1 MNKHRQ
7 RILDFRFQALM
18 VAKAKSDDPH
28 EAAIGRQ
35 GQALRAS
42 CILSKPKR
50 ASLMSNS
57 SSEASSLQ
65 RDLSP
70 LARRDTE
77 LTEPDV
83 GEEIQKVLEGV
94 PKWAPG
100 SFGRNPDSKDAPTY
114 NNILGTSSIRRGFP
128 KPKPTECELSN
139 HEANMRL
146 FGGTYWFNA
155 PDPDRI
161 PQSFNELPLEE
172 QKRRIRE
179 LREPNLFLHFP
190 KWDKPKCRG
199 VGRYRMSV
207 DLSPDEVVHGLVD
220 RMGPIADCLGLAGSL
235 QLDGFDGIQL
245 DSLLCVKYEKEMR
258 KKLQGPTEEIV
269 NGTKVV
275 RGFPV
280 PFSQK
285 LKGAETFLKPL
296 TYAAFEFQPYDKIS
310 DHRLVHEHFWTGK
323 DCDQKIPD
331 EMNLVNTFP
340 KPLQN
345 QADLPKPI
353 GFNNISQPSYV
364 QIPNRHPGVIGSDL
378 EALEKYPVIIPKV
391 VPKTAAPAAT
401 GKQPAVGTTRR
412 VQAPG
417 RPNLERRTSD
427 RGPKIKKAKASALG
441 KKRATSAVH
450 LTQYPVEKDSSE
462 AQAIPITNKQAAAV
476 PATDNP
482 TAEDA
487 NFEDVDSPPSF
498 LLATSVKDNQA
509 LLRTLRPSPPILK
522 GVPTEV
528 VATQPLPTSPSKQ
541 PLVAEIEHSASP
553 QMPQPLPLTPPQSKT
568 APVPISQ
575 PATPPAMVSRSASV
589 EKRDATLSDR
599 SKRRVRWESNL
610 VHTNEQGGFKPHSV
624 YNYSKSPSPRYVH
637 AESASSRPKAF
648 KDSNTHVASK
658 IGTAPKKRKNGL
670 LIAGMANSLVRL
682 RERLSRNGHG
692 TEMPDFP
699 DVPTHE
705 ASTLVN
711 RGGEEEVEEE
721 EDENEWEEEFDL
733 LDKPT
738 DAVATAKEPMMA

>member
-1 MNKHRQ
+1 MNRHRQ
-7 RILDFRFQALM
+7 RILDLRFQALM
-18 VAKAKSDDPH
+18 IAKAKSDDPH

-50 ASLMSNS
+50 ASLKSNS

-65 RDLSP
+65 QDLSP
-70 LARRDTE
+70 LTRRDTG

-83 GEEIQKVLEGV
+83 EEEIQKVLQKV
-94 PKWAPG
+94 PKWEPG
-100 SFGRNPDSKDAPTY
+100 SFGRNPHSKDAPTY
-114 NNILGTSSIRRGFP
+114 NNILGASSIRRGFP
-128 KPKPTECELSN
+128 KPKPTDHELSD

-146 FGGTYWFNA
+146 FGGSYWFNA

-161 PQSFNELPLEE
+161 PQSFNQLPLEE

-179 LREPNLFLHFP
+179 LGEPNLFLHFP
-190 KWDKPKCRG
+190 GWDKPKCRG

-207 DLSPDEVVHGLVD
+207 DLTPDEVVHGLVD

-235 QLDGFDGIQL
+235 QLDGFDGIQI

-310 DHRLVHEHFWTGK
+310 DHRLVHNHFWTGK

-331 EMNLVNTFP
+331 EMNLVDTFP
-340 KPLQN
+340 KPPQN

-353 GFNNISQPSYV
+353 GFNNKSQPSYV

-378 EALEKYPVIIPKV
+378 EALEKYPVI
-391 VPKTAAPAAT
+391 VPKIVPKAAAQAAT

-417 RPNLERRTSD
+417 RPALERRTSD
-427 RGPKIKKAKASALG
+427 RGPKMKKAKASALG
-441 KKRATSAVH
+441 KKRAASAVQ
-450 LTQYPVEKDSSE
+450 LTQHPVEKGSSVV
-462 AQAIPITNKQAAAV
+462 QAIPVVNKQATAV
-476 PATDNP
+476 PAGDNP
-482 TAEDA
+482 IVEDA
-487 NFEDVDSPPSF
+487 NFEDIDSPPSF
-498 LLATSVKDNQA
+498 LLATSVKENQA
-509 LLRTLRPSPPILK
+509 LLRTLRPSLPILRE
-522 GVPTEV
+522 VPTN
-528 VATQPLPTSPSKQ
+528 VARTQPLPASTSNQ
-541 PLVAEIEHSASP
+541 TLVAEIEYSASP
-553 QMPQPLPLTPPQSKT
+553 RMPQPLPLTPPQSKT

-575 PATPPAMVSRSASV
+575 PATPPTLASRSTSV
-589 EKRDATLSDR
+589 EKRNGTLSDR

-624 YNYSKSPSPRYVH
+624 YNYSKSSSPHYAH
-637 AESASSRPKAF
+637 IKSASPRPKALE
-648 KDSNTHVASK
+648 DDVHSASK
-658 IGTAPKKRKNGL
+658 IGTAPKERKDGL
-670 LIAGMANSLVRL
+670 LRAGMANSLVRL
-682 RERLSRNGHG
+682 RVRLSRNGDSG
-692 TEMPDFP
+692 EMPDFP
-699 DVPTHE
+699 KVPTHE
-705 ASTLVN
+705 ASTVVD
-711 RGGEEEVEEE
+711 GDGDEEAREE
-721 EDENEWEEEFDL
+721 EDENEWEEEEFDL

-738 DAVATAKEPMMA
+738 HTVATAKEPMMA